1 MDLGLKGR
9 VALVTGS
16 AKGIG
21 RMEAEALAKEGAS
34 IAINDLDGD
43 AAAAT
48 AQEISKNYSVETIT
62 YTGDVT
68 DEKIVPVMVEKVV
81 KHFGKIDV
89 LINNAG
95 IAGADVGFKV
105 IDMPIES
112 WTRLINSHML
122 STFLCTKAAAPY
134 MQKNGYGRIINT
146 SSQNYTG
153 GGRPNVSNY
162 SAAKGGVAAFTRT
175 VAKELGSDGITV
187 NAIAPGYV
195 ETDLILGYPEPV
207 LQTMRDQNPI
217 KRLCQPHEVAD
228 VVAFLAS
235 ERASFVNGALICIDG
250 GKQDFYWGD

>member
-1 MDLGLKGR
+1 MDLGLKDR

-34 IAINDLDGD
+34 IAINDLDGE

-48 AQEISKNYSVETIT
+48 AQDIGKKYSVETIT
-62 YTGDVT
+62 FSGDVS
-68 DEKIVPVMVEKVV
+68 DEKIVQMMVAKVV
-81 KHFGKIDV
+81 NHFGRIDV
-89 LINNAG
+89 LVNNAG
-95 IAGADVGFKV
+95 IAGSDVGFKV
-105 IDMPIES
+105 VDMPLKS

-122 STFLCTKAAAPY
+122 TTFLCTKAVAPF
-134 MQKNGYGRIINT
+134 MQKKGYGRIINT

-162 SAAKGGVAAFTRT
+162 SASKGGVAAFTRT

-195 ETDLILGYPEPV
+195 ETDLILGYPESV
-207 LQTMRDQNPI
+207 LKIMRDQNPI
-217 KRLCQPHEVAD
+217 KRLCKPHEVAN

-250 GKQDFYWGD
+250 GKRDFYWGD